1 MIFHLDYIGA
11 DTGSAPTTGVIA
23 MSTIFRLDASIRQD
37 GSVTRAVA
45 DTLESALAEE
55 LDGVELLR
63 RDVGAAPLDGHVW
76 GTAAFAG
83 YTPEADRTEAQRSA
97 LAVSAELADELVAA
111 DVLVFAVPLYNFG
124 VSQHFKTWWDVV
136 ATDPRFAP
144 GTTTLAGKPA
154 FLVTARGGGY
164 GAGTPREGW
173 DHATG
178 WMRRVL
184 VDVWGLD
191 LDVIETELTLAD
203 VTPAMAELRDLA
215 RAQLAESHDA
225 ARVGARS
232 VTLRLRPAA

>member
-1 MIFHLDYIGA
+1 
-11 DTGSAPTTGVIA
+11 
-23 MSTIFRLDASIRQD
+23 MSSIFRLDASIRQD

-45 DTLESALAEE
+45 DTLESTILGELPGAE
-55 LDGVELLR
+55 VVR
-63 RDVGAAPLDGHVW
+63 RDVGLNPLDGSVW

-83 YTPEADRTEAQRSA
+83 FTPEEDRSEEQRAA

-111 DVLVFAVPLYNFG
+111 DALVFAVPLYNFG
-124 VSQHFKTWWDVV
+124 VSQHFKTWWDIVG
-136 ATDPRFAP
+136 TDPRFAP
-144 GTTTLAGKPA
+144 GSTVLAGKPA

-164 GAGTPREGW
+164 GPGTPREGW

-184 VDVWGLD
+184 EDVWGLD
-191 LDVIETELTLAD
+191 LDVIETELTLAE

-215 RAQLAESHDA
+215 QAQLAESHDA
-225 ARVGARS
+225 ARRGARS

>member
-1 MIFHLDYIGA
+1 
-11 DTGSAPTTGVIA
+11 

-45 DTLESALAEE
+45 DTLESAIVED
-55 LDGVELLR
+55 LDAVDVVR
-63 RDVGAAPLDGHVW
+63 RDLGAAPLGGSIW

-83 YTPEADRTEAQRSA
+83 YTPEDARTDEQRAA
-97 LAVSAELADELVAA
+97 LEVSARLADELVAA
-111 DVLVFAVPLYNFG
+111 DVLIFAVPLYNFG
-124 VSQHFKTWWDVV
+124 VSQHFKTWWDIVG
-136 ATDPRFAP
+136 TDPRFAP
-144 GTTTLAGKPA
+144 GSTTLAGKPA

-164 GAGTPREGW
+164 GPGTPREGW

-184 VDVWGLD
+184 ADVWGLD
-191 LDVIETELTLAD
+191 LDVIETELTLAE

-215 RAQLAESHDA
+215 RAQLTESHDA
-225 ARVGARS
+225 ARRSARS

>member
-1 MIFHLDYIGA
+1 
-11 DTGSAPTTGVIA
+11 

-45 DTLESALAEE
+45 DTLESAIAED
-55 LDGVELLR
+55 LDAVDVVR
-63 RDVGAAPLDGHVW
+63 RDLGVAPLDGSVW

-83 YTPEADRTEAQRSA
+83 YTPEDARTDEQRAA
-97 LAVSAELADELVAA
+97 LEVSARLADELVAA
-111 DVLVFAVPLYNFG
+111 DVLIFAVPLYNFG
-124 VSQHFKTWWDVV
+124 VSQHFKTWWDIVG
-136 ATDPRFAP
+136 TDPRFAP
-144 GTTTLAGKPA
+144 GSTTLAGNPA

-164 GAGTPREGW
+164 GPGTPREGW

-184 VDVWGLD
+184 ADVWGLD
-191 LDVIETELTLAD
+191 LDVIETELTLAE

-225 ARVGARS
+225 ARRSARS

>member
-1 MIFHLDYIGA
+1 
-11 DTGSAPTTGVIA
+11 
-23 MSTIFRLDASIRQD
+23 MSSIFRLDASIRQD

-45 DTLESALAEE
+45 DTLESTILGELPGAE
-55 LDGVELLR
+55 VVR
-63 RDVGAAPLDGHVW
+63 RDVGLHPFDGSVW

-83 YTPEADRTEAQRSA
+83 FTPEEDRSEEQRAA

-111 DVLVFAVPLYNFG
+111 DALVFAVPLYNFG
-124 VSQHFKTWWDVV
+124 VSQHFKTWWDIVG
-136 ATDPRFAP
+136 ADPRFAP
-144 GTTTLAGKPA
+144 GSTTLAGKPA

-164 GAGTPREGW
+164 GPGTPREGW

-184 VDVWGLD
+184 EDVWGLD
-191 LDVIETELTLAD
+191 LDVIETELTLAE

-215 RAQLAESHDA
+215 QAQLTESHDA
-225 ARVGARS
+225 ARRGARS

>member
-1 MIFHLDYIGA
+1 
-11 DTGSAPTTGVIA
+11 
-23 MSTIFRLDASIRQD
+23 MSSIFRLDASIRQD

-45 DTLESALAEE
+45 DTLESTIIGELPGAE
-55 LDGVELLR
+55 VVR
-63 RDVGAAPLDGHVW
+63 RDVGLNPLDGSVW

-83 YTPEADRTEAQRSA
+83 FTPEEDRSEEQRAA

-111 DVLVFAVPLYNFG
+111 DALVFAVPLYNFG
-124 VSQHFKTWWDVV
+124 VSQHFKTWWDIVG
-136 ATDPRFAP
+136 TDPRFAP
-144 GTTTLAGKPA
+144 GSTTLAGKPA

-164 GAGTPREGW
+164 GPGTPREGW

-184 VDVWGLD
+184 EDVWGLD
-191 LDVIETELTLAD
+191 LDVIETELTLAE

-215 RAQLAESHDA
+215 QAQLAESHDA
-225 ARVGARS
+225 ARRGARS

>member
-1 MIFHLDYIGA
+1 
-11 DTGSAPTTGVIA
+11 
-23 MSTIFRLDASIRQD
+23 MSSIFRLDASIRQD

-45 DTLESALAEE
+45 DTLESTILGELPGAE
-55 LDGVELLR
+55 VVR
-63 RDVGAAPLDGHVW
+63 RDVGLNPLDGSVW

-83 YTPEADRTEAQRSA
+83 FTREEDRSEEQRAA

-111 DVLVFAVPLYNFG
+111 DALVFAVPLYNFG
-124 VSQHFKTWWDVV
+124 VSQHFKTWWDIVG
-136 ATDPRFAP
+136 TDPRFAP
-144 GTTTLAGKPA
+144 GSTTLAGKPA

-164 GAGTPREGW
+164 GPGTPREGW

-184 VDVWGLD
+184 ADVWGLD
-191 LDVIETELTLAD
+191 LDVIETELTLAE

-225 ARVGARS
+225 ARRSARS